1 MCSGKLIGWMEDKWW
16 AFGSRRRV
24 PQSPSRW
31 EHFLGESLGGKA
43 GWLLRGRLALPGPG
57 LQAPC
62 CPDDLGMR
70 FSRFL
75 SAAPSGKYVLFSLLF
90 PSLAPLPKVEQSS
103 PPCGQPQ
110 ESSAGWGGQ
119 RVTRLPVHG
128 SEVERDCVGRTV
140 FRILQQPLFN
150 VFN

>member
-16 AFGSRRRV
+16 ACGSRRRV

-31 EHFLGESLGGKA
+31 EPFLGESLGGKA
-43 GWLLRGRLALPGPG
+43 GGCGGRLALPGPG

-62 CPDDLGMR
+62 CPDGLGMR
-70 FSRFL
+70 CFRFL
-75 SAAPSGKYVLFSLLF
+75 SAAPSGKYVLFLLS
-90 PSLAPLPKVEQSS
+90 PSLAPLPKWSKVHLRVGSHRRAALAGGAEGH
-103 PPCGQPQ
+103 PPPG
-110 ESSAGWGGQ
+110 
-119 RVTRLPVHG
+119 HG
-128 SEVERDCVGRTV
+128 SEVEMDCVGRIA